1 MFFCLKSEEIF
12 RKMFCSLNKD
22 FVQNVPMYILI
33 VNWTPLLKIFSPRF
47 RISQKSKEKF
57 KIRMTF
63 LTQIFH
69 LVYYK
74 LAVERKRKKIPLEC
88 FRQCEKM
95 HFKTIDCD
103 GIALNWFLKTF
114 FLHVVKVCEKEV
126 FHFRKLKDLKNCLFA
141 KTYAPLFLEII
152 LNRTWWRKK
161 NSGGWLL
168 FVFASLFE
176 CARKVISTEAAFFTK
191 KLGFTFTVQTDVR
204 SRWGEKLRRLES
216 YQRLVE
222 FLFAVL
228 QNFSAES
235 PNLL

>member
-74 LAVERKRKKIPLEC
+74 LAVERKRKKIPLEHL
-88 FRQCEKM
+88 RKCEKM
-95 HFKTIDCD
+95 HFKIIYVDR
-103 GIALNWFLKTF
+103 IALKRFFITF
-114 FLHVVKVCEKEV
+114 FCLCQSLREGTFPLSKTIKFEELSFYEKIRSSIPE
-126 FHFRKLKDLKNCLFA
+126 
-141 KTYAPLFLEII
+141 T
-152 LNRTWWRKK
+152 
-161 NSGGWLL
+161 S
-168 FVFASLFE
+168 S
-176 CARKVISTEAAFFTK
+176 STEFDGSKKTAVAGYLFCFCSHVRNALQKSSAK
-191 KLGFTFTVQTDVR
+191 KLH
-204 SRWGEKLRRLES
+204 
-216 YQRLVE
+216 
-222 FLFAVL
+222 FL
-228 QNFSAES
+228 
-235 PNLL
+235 PKDW